1 MTYVQEER
9 YTEALKTEGASL
21 VVGYWGA
28 SPEQVMLILYFCC
41 PDNLVGAHTLV
52 AGTPGRE
59 QPGREG
65 IRTGSQGEP

>member
-1 MTYVQEER
+1 
-9 YTEALKTEGASL
+9 
-21 VVGYWGA
+21 
-28 SPEQVMLILYFCC
+28 MLILYFCC

-65 IRTGSQGEP
+65 IRTASQGEP